1 MAISIP
7 YCSCT
12 NVYFICKTAST
23 IGGTK
28 VTGNR
33 IENDSLERIASEV
46 IGCPLCKLS
55 RTRRNAVPGEG
66 QVSAKIMFIGEAP
79 GKNEDLKG
87 KPFVGAAG
95 RILDQA
101 MEKAG
106 IERSKVFITNVV
118 KCRPPGN
125 RVPEEDERIA
135 CQPYLQRQ
143 ISLIS
148 PKIICVLGS
157 TAYSSILG
165 GKSIA
170 ASRGKIVKKDG
181 QRYFLTVHPAATI
194 YNRGLR
200 TVFEKDLFKLSK
212 ELKMIEN
219 GQNGES
225 LLNYTNY

>member
-1 MAISIP
+1 MRR
-7 YCSCT
+7 
-12 NVYFICKTAST
+12 
-23 IGGTK
+23 
-28 VTGNR
+28 NR

-118 KCRPPGN
+118 KCRPPSN

-148 PKIICVLGS
+148 PKIICILGS

-165 GKSIA
+165 GRSITT
-170 ASRGKIVKKDG
+170 SRGKIVKKDG
-181 QRYFLTVHPAATI
+181 QRYFLTVHPAAAI

-200 TVFEKDLFKLSK
+200 TIFEKDLFKLSEEIK
-212 ELKMIEN
+212 KIEN
-219 GQNGES
+219 SQNGES
-225 LLNYTNY
+225 LLSYTKNS

>member
-1 MAISIP
+1 M
-7 YCSCT
+7 
-12 NVYFICKTAST
+12 T
-23 IGGTK
+23 IEGRK
-28 VTGNR
+28 VTRNV
-33 IENDSLERIASEV
+33 IQNDSLERIASEV

-55 RTRRNAVPGEG
+55 RTRKNAVPGQG

-106 IERSKVFITNVV
+106 IDRSMVFITNVV
-118 KCRPPGN
+118 KCRPPSN
-125 RVPEEDERIA
+125 RIPDEDERIA
-135 CQPYLQRQ
+135 CRPYLQRQ

-148 PKIICVLGS
+148 PKIICILGN

-165 GKSIA
+165 GKSIT

-181 QRYFLTVHPAATI
+181 QRYFLTVHPAAAI
-194 YNRGLR
+194 YNMGLR
-200 TVFEKDLFKLSK
+200 SVFEKDLFKLSDEIK
-212 ELKMIEN
+212 RIEN
-219 GQNGES
+219 AQQGDS
-225 LLNYTNY
+225 LLSYTKKS

>member
-1 MAISIP
+1 M
-7 YCSCT
+7 
-12 NVYFICKTAST
+12 T
-23 IGGTK
+23 IEGRK
-28 VTGNR
+28 VTRNV
-33 IENDSLERIASEV
+33 IQNDSLERIASEV

-55 RTRRNAVPGEG
+55 RTRKNAVPGQG

-106 IERSKVFITNVV
+106 IDRSMVFITNVV
-118 KCRPPGN
+118 KCRPPSN
-125 RVPEEDERIA
+125 RIPDEDERIA
-135 CQPYLQRQ
+135 CRPYLQRQ

-148 PKIICVLGS
+148 PKIICILGT

-165 GKSIA
+165 GKSIT

-181 QRYFLTVHPAATI
+181 QRYFLTVHPAAAI

-200 TVFEKDLFKLSK
+200 TIFENDLFKLSDEIK
-212 ELKMIEN
+212 KIE
-219 GQNGES
+219 
-225 LLNYTNY
+225 

>member
-1 MAISIP
+1 M
-7 YCSCT
+7 
-12 NVYFICKTAST
+12 T
-23 IGGTK
+23 IGGRK
-28 VTGNR
+28 VTRNV
-33 IENDSLERIASEV
+33 IQNDSLERIASEV

-55 RTRRNAVPGEG
+55 RTRKNAVPGQG

-106 IERSKVFITNVV
+106 IDRSMVFITNVV
-118 KCRPPGN
+118 KCRPPSN
-125 RVPEEDERIA
+125 RIPDEDERIA
-135 CQPYLQRQ
+135 CRPYLQRQ

-148 PKIICVLGS
+148 PKIICILGN

-165 GKSIA
+165 GKSIT

-181 QRYFLTVHPAATI
+181 QRYFLTVHPAAAI

-200 TVFEKDLFKLSK
+200 SVFEKDLFKLSDEIK
-212 ELKMIEN
+212 RIEN
-219 GQNGES
+219 AQQGDS
-225 LLNYTNY
+225 LLSYTKKS